1 MFHRNATLPPIMRR
15 FPFSLVAA
23 LATGAL
29 HPFSV
34 AAPKVEQLEVGPAL
48 GNPPNYIISRNGLT
62 LASLV
67 MKGTRSVVIV
77 NGREGPVFD
86 EFIPMGGNAF
96 NSPDSVLFS
105 PDGQSHAYAAR
116 VSDSY
121 LVIRDGQE
129 LFRGPLANRPFQG
142 TTGQLRMSPGGKHV
156 YFMDM
161 VSPAPG
167 QNAWRFVVNGK
178 PGPLSSN
185 NNSFSIS
192 FSPDD
197 SRWVYTAAKFGGA
210 RDERLMVVDGK
221 EVASP
226 GLVTRF
232 TADNKLVTVLPDQQ
246 DTWTLNI
253 DGRPVVKGVPQPE
266 KIWFPATGSRFAAAV
281 RKGPEK
287 VGLVV
292 DGKEVNAADG
302 ARNVTE
308 VVFSPDGKRY
318 LAVCQTASANFVI
331 TDGNKGP
338 EYRTVT
344 WPTFTRDSSRAI
356 YVVGS
361 GAKSFVITDGQ
372 ESAGFEGIGGLF
384 VKLAMPKTGARFAY
398 TTYNGMNTEHTLV
411 VDAKP
416 VTLNKRAPMG
426 DSLGFSDNGARYA
439 LVATATGRSDISALI
454 VDGEEVPEMS
464 PHRMMWGTSDQLN
477 HVGYF
482 VLSPDGRHIANVGT
496 RGAERGLFVNSK
508 LVSATGSTFFRPM
521 FTPDSKHLL
530 WVALIP
536 GKTVRDYG
544 VYVDGRLAVELPSP
558 PNDGI
563 GSRWEMTPDGV
574 YQFLSVA
581 GNVIKRYRV
590 TAPDDTSIATLL
602 QEADEAKAKL
612 AADTAAAKKR
622 TDDDAL
628 AAKQKAEA
636 EATAA
641 AAKRK
646 ADTDAAVAKRKA
658 DADAKTKAR
667 LDALEARKKA
677 AADAA
682 AAKAAKR

>member
-1 MFHRNATLPPIMRR
+1 MRPLL
-15 FPFSLVAA
+15 FPLVVAF
-23 LATGAL
+23 ATGLLAS
-29 HPFSV
+29 FCV
-34 AAPKVEQLEVGPAL
+34 GAPKVEQLEVGPKP

-67 MKGTRSVVIV
+67 MKGTRSVVVV
-77 NGREGPVFD
+77 NGTEGPVFD
-86 EFIPMGGNAF
+86 EFIPMGGSSF

-105 PDGQSHAYAAR
+105 PDGKSQAYAVR
-116 VSDSY
+116 VGDNYS
-121 LVIRDGQE
+121 VVRDGKE

-161 VSPAPG
+161 VSPAPS
-167 QNAWRFVVNGK
+167 QNAWRLVVNGK

-221 EVASP
+221 EVTNP
-226 GLVTRF
+226 GQITRF
-232 TADNKLVTVLPDQQ
+232 TADNKLVTVSPDPQG
-246 DTWTLNI
+246 TWTLNI
-253 DGRPVVKGVPQPE
+253 EGKTAVKGVAQPE
-266 KIWFPATGSRFAAAV
+266 KIWFSSVGSRFAAAV
-281 RKGPEK
+281 RKAPEK
-287 VGLVV
+287 IALVI
-292 DGKEVNAADG
+292 DGKEVAAADG

-308 VVFSPDGKRY
+308 VVFSPDGRRY
-318 LAVCQTASANFVI
+318 LAVCQTAAANFVI
-331 TDGNKGP
+331 TDGKKGP

-344 WPTFTRDSSRAI
+344 WPTFTHDSSRAL

-361 GAKSFVITDGQ
+361 GSKSFVITEGQ
-372 ESAGFEGIGGLF
+372 ESAGFEGIGGQY
-384 VKLAMPKTGARFAY
+384 VKLALPKTGKRFAY

-411 VDAKP
+411 VDATP
-416 VTLNKRAPMG
+416 IPMNKRAPMG
-426 DSLGFSDNGARYA
+426 DSLVFSENGTRYA

-454 VDGEEVPEMS
+454 IDGEEVPGML

-477 HVGYF
+477 HMGYF
-482 VLSPDGRHIANVGT
+482 VLSPDGQHVANVGT
-496 RGAERGLFVNSK
+496 RGAERGLFVNGK
-508 LVSATGSTFFRPM
+508 LVSSTGSTFFRPA
-521 FTPDSKHLL
+521 FTPDSKHLI

-536 GKTVRDYG
+536 DKTVRDYG
-544 VYVDGRLAVELPSP
+544 VFVDGRLAVELPSP

-563 GSRWEMTPDGV
+563 GSRWEMTADGV
-574 YQFLSVA
+574 YQFLTVA

-602 QEADEAKAKL
+602 AEAENAKAKL
-612 AADTAAAKKR
+612 AADAVAAKKKA
-622 TDDDAL
+622 DADAL
-628 AAKQKAEA
+628 AAKENADA
-636 EATAA
+636 DAAAA

-677 AADAA
+677 ATDAA